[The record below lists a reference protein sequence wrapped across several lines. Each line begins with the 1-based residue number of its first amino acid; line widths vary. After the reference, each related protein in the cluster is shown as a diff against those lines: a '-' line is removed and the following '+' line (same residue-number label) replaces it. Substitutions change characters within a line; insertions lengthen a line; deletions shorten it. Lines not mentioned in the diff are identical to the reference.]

1 MLKPMKSDHKIP
13 DVPLPGTLWFVLVMG
28 ICYAVGWFA
37 LYELMRSR
45 W

>member
-1 MLKPMKSDHKIP
+1 MNKEEETH

-28 ICYAVGWFA
+28 VCYAVGWLA
-37 LYELMRSR
+37 LYEVMRSR